1 MESLSNFNFLKVI
14 DVKKNN
20 DINAND
26 KNFIGNEKSFI
37 TDELDNIENKFNDF
51 LSNDGLIEEST
62 ALERKKKQDSK
73 NKLNIFLGLLVF
85 FWFVDFLNR
94 RALLTIEEISFKDRS
109 STEVIFLDTTRG
121 VFIQTQ
127 EIIKY

>member
-1 MESLSNFNFLKVI
+1 MRVSIVSLKV
-14 DVKKNN
+14 
-20 DINAND
+20 
-26 KNFIGNEKSFI
+26 SP
-37 TDELDNIENKFNDF
+37 
-51 LSNDGLIEEST
+51 
-62 ALERKKKQDSK
+62 LERELFSKLTLITLCPNFFEANSKLIVVLVDASK

-85 FWFVDFLNR
+85 FWFVDFLNL

-109 STEVIFLDTTRG
+109 STEVIFQDTTMG